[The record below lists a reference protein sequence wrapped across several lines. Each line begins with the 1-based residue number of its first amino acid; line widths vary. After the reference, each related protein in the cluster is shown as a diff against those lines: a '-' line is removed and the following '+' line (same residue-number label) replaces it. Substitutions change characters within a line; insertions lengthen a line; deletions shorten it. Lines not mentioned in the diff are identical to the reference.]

1 MASNNMFGPIDIA
14 ISGMK
19 AQNKGMSAIY
29 SNVANSRT
37 TDNGKGEPY
46 RRLEAIFKA
55 MDLDDGELGGVMV
68 EELAKDMSDFQQL
81 RNSGHPDANA
91 QGLVSMPNVSLPTEM
106 VNLTIATKAYQAN
119 AAILRRYQQVVDN
132 ALELLR

>member
-14 ISGMK
+14 ISGML
-19 AQNKGMSAIY
+19 AQNKSMSAIY

-37 TDNGKGEPY
+37 TDNGNGEPY
-46 RRLEAIFKA
+46 RRLEAIFKT
-55 MDLDDGELGGVMV
+55 MDMENGELGGVMV
-68 EELAKDMSDFQQL
+68 DELAADMSDFQQI
-81 RNSGHPDANA
+81 RNLGHPNADA
-91 QGLVSMPNVSLPTEM
+91 QGYVSMPNVSLPTEM

-119 AAILRRYQQVVDN
+119 AAILRRYQQVVEN

>member
-1 MASNNMFGPIDIA
+1 MTSNNMFGPIDIA
-14 ISGMK
+14 ISGMR
-19 AQNKGMSAIY
+19 AQGKSISAIY

-37 TDNGKGEPY
+37 TDNGNGEPY

-55 MDLDDGELGGVMV
+55 MDGELGGVMV
-68 EELAKDMSDFQQL
+68 EELEEDMSAFKELYQP
-81 RNSGHPDANA
+81 GHPHADG
-91 QGLVSMPNVSLPTEM
+91 QGFVQMPNINLPSEM

-119 AAILRRYQQVVDN
+119 AAILRRYQQIVEN

>member
-14 ISGMK
+14 ISGMR
-19 AQNKGMSAIY
+19 AQNKSISAIF

-55 MDLDDGELGGVMV
+55 MDGELGGVMV
-68 EELAKDMSDFQQL
+68 EELEEDMSPFKKLYQP
-81 RNSGHPDANA
+81 GHPAADG
-91 QGLVSMPNVSLPTEM
+91 QGFVQMPNINLPSEM

-119 AAILRRYQQVVDN
+119 AAILRRYQQIVEN
-132 ALELLR
+132 ALDLLR

>member
-14 ISGMK
+14 ISGMR
-19 AQNKGMSAIY
+19 AQGKSISAIY

-37 TDNGKGEPY
+37 TDNGNGEPY

-55 MDLDDGELGGVMV
+55 MDGELGGVMV
-68 EELAKDMSDFQQL
+68 EELEEDMSTFKELYQP
-81 RNSGHPDANA
+81 GHPHADG
-91 QGLVSMPNVSLPTEM
+91 QGFVQMPNINLPSEM

-119 AAILRRYQQVVDN
+119 AAILRRYQQIVEN

>member
-14 ISGMK
+14 ISGMQ

-37 TDNGKGEPY
+37 TDNGNGEPY
-46 RRLEAIFKA
+46 RRLEAIFRT
-55 MDLDDGELGGVMV
+55 MELDGGLSGVMV
-68 EELAKDMSDFQQL
+68 EDLAEDMSDFPQL
-81 RNSGHPDANA
+81 RNPGHPDAND
-91 QGLVSMPNVSLPTEM
+91 QGLVSMPNISLPTEM

-119 AAILRRYQQVVDN
+119 AAILRRYQQIVEN

>member
-14 ISGMK
+14 ISGMQ

-37 TDNGKGEPY
+37 TDNGNGQPY
-46 RRLEAIFKA
+46 RRLEAIFKT
-55 MDLDDGELGGVMV
+55 MDLKDGVLGGVMV
-68 EELAKDMSDFQQL
+68 DELAEDMSAFQQL
-81 RNSGHPDANA
+81 NSPGHPNANA
-91 QGLVSMPNVSLPTEM
+91 EGLVNMPNVSLPTEM

>member
-1 MASNNMFGPIDIA
+1 MASNDMFGPIDIA
-14 ISGMK
+14 ISGMR
-19 AQNKGMSAIY
+19 AQGKGMSAIY

-37 TDNGKGEPY
+37 TENGNGEPY

-55 MDLDDGELGGVMV
+55 MDGELGGVMV
-68 EELAKDMSDFQQL
+68 EELAEDMSDFKELYQP
-81 RNSGHPDANA
+81 GHPHANG
-91 QGLVSMPNVSLPTEM
+91 QGFVQMPNINLPSEM

-119 AAILRRYQQVVDN
+119 AAILRRYQQIVEN

>member
-14 ISGMK
+14 ISGMQ
-19 AQNKGMSAIY
+19 AQNKSMSAIY

-37 TDNGKGEPY
+37 TDNGNGEPY
-46 RRLEAIFKA
+46 RRLEAMFKT
-55 MDLDDGELGGVMV
+55 MELDGGLSGVMV
-68 EELAKDMSDFQQL
+68 EDFAEDMSDFPQL
-81 RNSGHPDANA
+81 RSPGHPDAND
-91 QGLVSMPNVSLPTEM
+91 QGFVSMPNISLPTEM

-119 AAILRRYQQVVDN
+119 AAILRRYQQIVEN

>member
-14 ISGMK
+14 ISGMR
-19 AQNKGMSAIY
+19 AQGKSISAIY

-37 TDNGKGEPY
+37 TDNGNGEPY

-55 MDLDDGELGGVMV
+55 MDGELGGVMV
-68 EELAKDMSDFQQL
+68 EELEEDMSAFKELYQPV
-81 RNSGHPDANA
+81 HPHADG
-91 QGLVSMPNVSLPTEM
+91 QGFVQMPNINLPSEM

-119 AAILRRYQQVVDN
+119 AAILRRYQQIVEN

>member
-14 ISGMK
+14 ISGMR
-19 AQNKGMSAIY
+19 AQNKSISAIF

-55 MDLDDGELGGVMV
+55 MDGELGGVMV
-68 EELAKDMSDFQQL
+68 EELEEDMSAFKKLYQP
-81 RNSGHPDANA
+81 GHPAADG
-91 QGLVSMPNVSLPTEM
+91 QGFVQMPNINLPSEM

-119 AAILRRYQQVVDN
+119 AAILRRYQQIVEN

>member
-1 MASNNMFGPIDIA
+1 MFGPIDIA
-14 ISGMK
+14 ISGMR
-19 AQNKGMSAIY
+19 AQNKSISAIF

-55 MDLDDGELGGVMV
+55 MDGELGGVMV
-68 EELAKDMSDFQQL
+68 EELEEDMSAFKKLYQP
-81 RNSGHPDANA
+81 GHPAADG
-91 QGLVSMPNVSLPTEM
+91 QGFVQMPNINLPSEM

-119 AAILRRYQQVVDN
+119 AAILRRYQQIVEN
-132 ALELLR
+132 ALDLLR

>member
-1 MASNNMFGPIDIA
+1 MASNDMFGPIDIA
-14 ISGMK
+14 ISGMR
-19 AQNKGMSAIY
+19 AQGKGMSAIY

-37 TDNGKGEPY
+37 TENGNGEPY

-55 MDLDDGELGGVMV
+55 MDMEDGELGGVMV
-68 EELAKDMSDFQQL
+68 EELAEDMSDFKELYQP
-81 RNSGHPDANA
+81 GHPHANG
-91 QGLVSMPNVSLPTEM
+91 QGFVQMPNINLPSEM

-119 AAILRRYQQVVDN
+119 AAILRRYQQIVEN

>member
-14 ISGMK
+14 ISGMR
-19 AQNKGMSAIY
+19 AQNKSISAIF

-55 MDLDDGELGGVMV
+55 MDGELGGVMV
-68 EELAKDMSDFQQL
+68 EELEEDMSAFKNLYQP
-81 RNSGHPDANA
+81 GHPAADG
-91 QGLVSMPNVSLPTEM
+91 QGFVQMPNINLPSEM

-119 AAILRRYQQVVDN
+119 AAILRRYQQIVEN
-132 ALELLR
+132 ALDLLR

>member
-1 MASNNMFGPIDIA
+1 MASNSMFGPIDIA
-14 ISGMK
+14 ISGMR

-37 TDNGKGEPY
+37 TNNGSGEPY

-55 MDLDDGELGGVMV
+55 KAVEDGELGGVMV
-68 EELAKDMSDFQQL
+68 EELAEDMSDFQQL
-81 RNSGHPDANA
+81 HRPSHPDANE
-91 QGLVSMPNVSLPTEM
+91 QGFVSMPNISLPTEM
-106 VNLTIATKAYQAN
+106 INLTIATKAYQAN
-119 AAILRRYQQVVDN
+119 AAILRRYQQIVEN

>member
-14 ISGMK
+14 ISGMR
-19 AQNKGMSAIY
+19 AQNKSISAIF

-55 MDLDDGELGGVMV
+55 MDGELGGVMV
-68 EELAKDMSDFQQL
+68 EELEEDMSAFKKLYQP
-81 RNSGHPDANA
+81 GHPAADG
-91 QGLVSMPNVSLPTEM
+91 QGFVQMPNINLPSEM

-119 AAILRRYQQVVDN
+119 AAILRRYQQIVEN
-132 ALELLR
+132 ALDLLR

>member
-1 MASNNMFGPIDIA
+1 MASNSMFGPIDIA
-14 ISGMK
+14 ISGMM

-37 TDNGKGEPY
+37 TDNGNGEPY

-55 MDLDDGELGGVMV
+55 MDLGDGELGGVMV

-81 RNSGHPDANA
+81 RNPGHPDANA
-91 QGLVSMPNVSLPTEM
+91 QGLVSMPNISLPTEM
-106 VNLTIATKAYQAN
+106 INLTIATKAYQAN
-119 AAILRRYQQVVDN
+119 AAILRRYQQIVEN